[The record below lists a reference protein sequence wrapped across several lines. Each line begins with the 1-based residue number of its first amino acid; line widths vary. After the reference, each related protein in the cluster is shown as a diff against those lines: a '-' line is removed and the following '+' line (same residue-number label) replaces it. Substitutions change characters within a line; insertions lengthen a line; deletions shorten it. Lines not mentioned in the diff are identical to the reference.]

1 MEGDSLHLLDDFRF
15 GARVLAKERWTTGL
29 IVLLLAAGIGVNT
42 TVFTLVNAAL
52 IKSLPYEDG
61 ERILYLEGHNFERSH
76 DMTTSLLD
84 FVDWRSQN
92 ASFERLAAYAMRQFN
107 LADDQAAPER
117 VSGAE
122 ITVDGFDVLRVS
134 PQLGRGF
141 AESER
146 TPGADPV
153 AIISHATWQNRYGGT
168 DDVIGKSLR
177 IDQEEKTIVGVMPA
191 GFRFPNSAEV
201 WLPLAESGDPKRDNR
216 RLGVYGRLAEGKTRA
231 EAQTEMTLIGQRLQQ
246 QHPDTNKNV
255 DVIVQTFNE
264 NFNGGE
270 IRTVFLAMLGA
281 VGFVL
286 LIACANVANVQ
297 LARAIDRSKE
307 ISVRAALGAGK
318 WRIFRQLLAESVLLS
333 FAGGA
338 LGFAFAWAGVQW
350 FDRETEP
357 IRPFFV
363 DFSFDW
369 TILSY
374 LTAICLAAGVLFGL
388 APALHAVR
396 RDLTESL
403 KEGRGQTAGARTR
416 FFASS
421 MVAGEVALALI
432 LLVGAGL
439 MMRSFWYLYSL
450 DIGAR
455 IDGVLSAAIELPEAQ
470 YPNPED
476 RFEFTRRLLTA
487 AETMPG
493 VVAAVT
499 ASSEPGRG
507 YNGFTFELEGAP
519 ATDSADRPRAGYIMV
534 SPGYFAFFEAPLLSG
549 RDFSSADT
557 PESPRVALVNQAFA
571 QKYWPAENPI
581 GKRLR
586 LPPDDPGGEWTV
598 LEVIG
603 VAPDIRANGRGEI
616 EPLIYRTFNQ
626 DAWAFRRLLVRA
638 SGDAAALTPAVR
650 EMVSGL
656 DPNLPVFDVMTLDE
670 RLTESR
676 WMYKVFGGLF
686 TLFAVIALTMSA
698 AGIYGLVA
706 YSVGRRTPEFGIR
719 MALGAAGGDILGLV
733 FKQGMWR
740 VGIGVAI
747 GLPATYFAA
756 QVLQSLLAGVEATDP
771 LIIGGVAV
779 FLLAIAGIACWLP
792 ARRAAAVSP
801 SSALRHE

>member
-1 MEGDSLHLLDDFRF
+1 MQLLDDFRF
-15 GARVLAKERWTTGL
+15 GARVLAKQRWTTAL

-61 ERILYLEGHNFERSH
+61 ERILYLEGRNVQHSQDRP
-76 DMTTSLLD
+76 TSVLD
-84 FVDWRSQN
+84 FVDWREQTK
-92 ASFERLAAYAMRQFN
+92 SFERLAAYAMRQFN
-107 LADDQAAPER
+107 LADDEAAPER

-122 ITVDGFDVLRVS
+122 ITVDGFQVLRVS
-134 PQLGRGF
+134 PQVGRGF
-141 AESER
+141 AENER
-146 TPGADPV
+146 QPGAEPV
-153 AIISHATWQNRYGGT
+153 AIISHATWQKRYGGT

-177 IDQEEKTIVGVMPA
+177 IDQQEKTIIGVMPA
-191 GFRFPNSAEV
+191 GFRFPNKAEV
-201 WLPLAESGDPKRDNR
+201 WLPLAESGDAKRDNR
-216 RLGVYGRLAEGKTRA
+216 RLGVYGRLAQGKTAA

-246 QHPDTNKNV
+246 EHPDTNKDV
-255 DVIVQTFNE
+255 DVIVQTFNQ

-270 IRTVFLAMLGA
+270 IRTVFFAMMGA

-297 LARAIDRSKE
+297 LARAIDRAKE

-318 WRIFRQLLAESVLLS
+318 WRIFRQLLAESLLLS

-338 LGFAFAWAGVQW
+338 LGFAISWVGVQW

-369 TILSY
+369 TILLY

-439 MMRSFWYLYSL
+439 MMRSFWYTYNL
-450 DIGAR
+450 DMGAR
-455 IDGVLSAAIELPEAQ
+455 TEGVLSAAIELPEAQ

-476 RFEFTRRLLTA
+476 RFEFNRRLLSA
-487 AETMPG
+487 AQAMPG

-499 ASSEPGRG
+499 SSSEPGRG
-507 YNGFTFELEGAP
+507 YNGFTFELEEAP
-519 ATDSADRPRAGYIMV
+519 ATESADRPRAGYIMV

-549 RDFSSADT
+549 RDFGPMDT
-557 PESPRVALVNQAFA
+557 PETPKVALVNNAFA
-571 QKYWPAENPI
+571 QKYWPDENPI
-581 GKRLR
+581 GRRLR
-586 LPPDDPGGEWTV
+586 LEPNDQGERIL
-598 LEVIG
+598 LEIIG
-603 VAPDIRANGRGEI
+603 VTPDIRANSRGEI

-626 DAWAFRRLLVRA
+626 EAWDFRRLLVRSA
-638 SGDAAALTPAVR
+638 GDAAALTPAIR
-650 EMVSGL
+650 ETVAGL
-656 DPNLPVFDVMTLDE
+656 DPNLPVFDAMTLDE
-670 RLTESR
+670 RLAEGR
-676 WMYKVFGGLF
+676 WMYKVFGSLF
-686 TLFAVIALTMSA
+686 TVFALIALTMSA

-706 YSVGRRTPEFGIR
+706 YSVGRRMPEFGIR
-719 MALGAAGGDILGLV
+719 MALGAAGSDILRLV
-733 FKQGMWR
+733 FRQGMWR
-740 VGIGVAI
+740 VGIGIAI

-779 FLLAIAGIACWLP
+779 FLLAIASVACWLP

-801 SSALRHE
+801 SSALHHE

>member
-1 MEGDSLHLLDDFRF
+1 MHLLDDFRF
-15 GARVLAKERWTTGL
+15 GARVLAKQRWTTAL

-61 ERILYLEGHNFERSH
+61 ARILYLEGHNIER
-76 DMTTSLLD
+76 DLTTSVLD
-84 FVDWRSQN
+84 FLDWREQSK
-92 ASFERLAAYAMRQFN
+92 SFERLAAYAMRQFN
-107 LADDQAAPER
+107 LADDEAAPER
-117 VSGAE
+117 VAGAE
-122 ITVDGFDVLRVS
+122 ITVDGFQVLRIA

-141 AESER
+141 ADNER
-146 TPGADPV
+146 QPGAEPV
-153 AIISHATWQNRYGGT
+153 AIISHATWQKRYGGT

-177 IDQEEKTIVGVMPA
+177 IDQEEKTIIGVMPA
-191 GFRFPNSAEV
+191 GFRFPNKAEV
-201 WLPLAESGDPKRDNR
+201 WLPLKESGDEKRDNR
-216 RLGVYGRLAEGKTRA
+216 RLGVYGRLAEGMTRA
-231 EAQTEMTLIGQRLQQ
+231 EAQTEMTLIGKRLQQ
-246 QHPDTNKNV
+246 QYPDTNKNV

-297 LARAIDRSKE
+297 LARAIDRAKE

-338 LGFAFAWAGVQW
+338 LGFAFAWVGVQW

-357 IRPFFV
+357 IRPFFI

-439 MMRSFWYLYSL
+439 MMRSFWYTYNL

-455 IDGVLSAAIELPEAQ
+455 TEGVLSVAIELPEAQ

-476 RFEFTRRLLTA
+476 RFEFNRRLLIA
-487 AETMPG
+487 AEAMPG
-493 VVAAVT
+493 VVGAVT
-499 ASSEPGRG
+499 ASSEPGRDVVRV
-507 YNGFTFELEGAP
+507 TFEIDGTSSVEAV
-519 ATDSADRPRAGYIMV
+519 DRPQERYIMV
-534 SPGYFAFFEAPLLSG
+534 SPGYFTFFEAPILSG
-549 RDFSSADT
+549 RDFGPMDS
-557 PESPRVALVNQAFA
+557 PEAPKVALVNSTFA
-571 QKYWPAENPI
+571 QKYWPGENPI

-586 LPPDDPGGEWTV
+586 LDPNDQGEPTV
-598 LEVIG
+598 LEIIG
-603 VAPDIRANGRGEI
+603 MAPDIRTSGRGDI
-616 EPLIYRTFNQ
+616 EPVIYRTFNQ
-626 DAWAFRRLLVRA
+626 EAWDFRRLMVRA
-638 SGDAAALTPAVR
+638 SGDAAALTPALR
-650 EMVSGL
+650 DMVSGL
-656 DPNLPVFDVMTLDE
+656 DPNLPVFDAMTLDE
-670 RLTESR
+670 RLAESR
-676 WMYKVFGGLF
+676 WMYRVFGSLF

-719 MALGAAGGDILGLV
+719 MALGAAGSDILGLV
-733 FKQGMWR
+733 FRQGMWR
-740 VGIGVAI
+740 VGIGIAI

-756 QVLQSLLAGVEATDP
+756 QVLQSLLAGVDATDP
-771 LIIGGVAV
+771 FIIGGVAV
-779 FLLAIAGIACWLP
+779 FLLAVAGVACWLP

-801 SSALRHE
+801 SSALHHE